1 MNYQE
6 ADAKLLT
13 GRCSTRRKVQNNTYL
28 ERSDSYVRDKTIS
41 VRLHQTNIITF
52 YPDGRIDVCN
62 GGYPTVT
69 THDRLNTYLPRPY
82 RVYGEPVESRRSSH
96 GMTVL
101 SDGRG
106 NECLVDAIARISAS
120 GVIDGKDV
128 SQYRQ
133 QRREE
138 LNAAIAF
145 SPFHSRARRR
155 MI

>member
-6 ADAKLLT
+6 ADAKLT
-13 GRCSTRRKVQNNTYL
+13 GRCSQRRKLENNTYL
-28 ERSDSYVRDKTIS
+28 IRCRYTINAIA
-41 VRLHQTNIITF
+41 VQLHNTEIIKF
-52 YPDGRIDVCN
+52 FPDGRIEVCN
-62 GGYPTVT
+62 GGFPTST

-82 RVYGEPVESRRSSH
+82 RVYGEPVQTQRSGQ

-106 NECLVDAIARISAS
+106 NECLVDTTARISAS

-138 LNAAIAF
+138 QNAV
-145 SPFHSRARRR
+145 
-155 MI
+155 